1 MRQRLLL
8 ALMLASFTADSETIR
23 GRVVTDDGMPLVE
36 SVSVELRC
44 GQSAPKFAAIDGD
57 GLFEINH
64 SREHAECILI
74 INTPGYRQEIVPAA
88 SLPMNSKIPGIA
100 LHRLGKSWGESISI
114 SHLAAPP
121 EARRSFHAAI
131 RELRRGEEATVES
144 VLMNLEAAVEVYPG
158 YAQAWFEIGRLRL
171 AQQDPEGAMAALRR
185 AVRADP
191 WFVSPY
197 EPLILLLRATG
208 AFEEARRACKN
219 LRKVNPSLPIDCGE
233 G

>member
-8 ALMLASFTADSETIR
+8 ALTLAPFTANGETIR

-36 SVSVELRC
+36 SARVELRC
-44 GQSAPKFAAIDGD
+44 GPSALESAAIDRD
-57 GLFEINH
+57 GLFEIDH
-64 SREHAECILI
+64 TGEHAECILA
-74 INTPGYRQEIVPAA
+74 INAPGYREAIVSAA
-88 SLPMNSKIPGIA
+88 SLPIDQEIPGIA
-100 LHRLGKSWGESISI
+100 LHRLGKSWGESISV

-121 EARRSFHAAI
+121 EAKRRFHTAI
-131 RELRRGEEATVES
+131 REIRRGEPATVES
-144 VLMNLEAAVEVYPG
+144 VLMNLEAAVEVYPR

-171 AQQDPEGAMAALRR
+171 AQQDPERAVAALRR

-208 AFEEARRACKN
+208 AVEEAGRACEN
-219 LRKVNPSLPIDCGE
+219 LRKVNPALPADCGK